1 MLRMLSFIV
10 LVVLLAAGSF
20 DAGAQEATPAAY
32 PLAPDPADCRVEPR
46 PIESVVEVVGTPAAG
61 DAVAP
66 ASPTPFVRPQGEPAD
81 AATTEAV
88 VATVHQLF
96 ACANAA
102 DFLRIFALFTDEYLR
117 VFLAGTPIN
126 EDVLAYF
133 AASPVPLP
141 DEERRIIVR
150 IEEVEIL
157 PDGRAGVVVVLDE
170 PADPRTEEPDYVFLE
185 RVGDR
190 WLVNAVVEDGGMAGT
205 PAPGTPMP

>member
-1 MLRMLSFIV
+1 MLRLLPFIAAMIV
-10 LVVLLAAGSF
+10 LAASSSS
-20 DAGAQEATPAAY
+20 AGAQDATSAAY

-46 PIESVVEVVGTPAAG
+46 SVESLMAAVGTPAAG
-61 DAVAP
+61 EPAAP
-66 ASPTPFVRPQGEPAD
+66 ASPTPFVRPQGQPAD
-81 AATTEAV
+81 AATTAAV
-88 VATVHQLF
+88 VATLHQVF

-102 DFLRIFALFTDEYLR
+102 DFLRIFALYTDDYLR
-117 VFLAGTPIN
+117 VFLAGTPMN
-126 EDVLAYF
+126 EEVIAYF

-141 DEERRIIVR
+141 EAERRIIVR

-190 WLVNAVVEDGGMAGT
+190 WLVDAVVEDGGMAGT
-205 PAPGTPMP
+205 PVAGTPTA

>member
-1 MLRMLSFIV
+1 MARWFIV
-10 LVVLLAAGSF
+10 LVVLIVLAEPRF
-20 DAGAQEATPAAY
+20 DAGAQDATPAAY

-46 PIESVVEVVGTPAAG
+46 SLESVAAVVGTPVAG
-61 DAVAP
+61 EPAAP

-88 VATVHQLF
+88 VATVHEVF
-96 ACANAA
+96 ACANAG
-102 DFLRIFALFTDEYLR
+102 DFLRIFALYTDDYLR

-126 EDVLAYF
+126 EEVLAFF
-133 AASPVPLP
+133 AATPMPLP
-141 DEERRIIVR
+141 EEELRIIIR
-150 IEEVEIL
+150 IEEVQIL

-190 WLVNAVVEDGGMAGT
+190 WLVDGVVEDGGMAAT
-205 PAPGTPMP
+205 PPPGTPTP